1 MWKSIVAVAV
11 GAALGALLRWWLSS
25 KLNAFFP
32 TLPPGTLASNLIG
45 GYVIG
50 AGIAF
55 FAGYP
60 AIPAEWRLFI
70 VTGFCGGLTT
80 FSTFSAEIV
89 ASLRDGRVLWAGA
102 ELLIH
107 VSGSLIMT
115 VAGMSTVAL
124 LAGLT

>member
-1 MWKSIVAVAV
+1 MWKSIIAVAIGAGV
-11 GAALGALLRWWLSS
+11 GAVLRWWLSA

-32 TLPPGTLASNLIG
+32 TIPPGTLASNLIG
-45 GYVIG
+45 AYVIG

-60 AIPAEWRLFI
+60 AIPAEWRLLI

-80 FSTFSAEIV
+80 FSTFSAELV
-89 ASLRDGRVLWAGA
+89 ALLQGGRVLWAAA

-107 VSGSLIMT
+107 VTGSVLMT
-115 VAGMSTVAL
+115 LAGIGTVTAL
-124 LAGLT
+124 LGS